1 MMATMRVQK
10 ATHEQLRTHNRQ
22 LLLRAIYQGL
32 ADNRAALAQATG
44 LTKPTV
50 SNLVAELIDEGLV
63 DEGGRGPSSE
73 SGGKRPRL
81 VAFRPAARQVI
92 GVSVDH
98 EGVHAV
104 LADLAGGVAARHR
117 AILDEDDPLAS
128 LTGVI
133 DGLRA
138 QLDAP
143 LLCIG
148 IGVPGEV
155 DAASGIVLRSA
166 SFGWQ
171 DLAVTEPLAD
181 RYRVP
186 VHLGHGTE
194 LCALAQYAY
203 GAGRDTSP
211 QRLVTLQI
219 GRGIELGVTLEGGT
233 VHYGG
238 DLSSLL
244 GHHPTAGGPA
254 RLEDLLHIGG
264 NGDGAPPD
272 YLAWRYQAQRGDAAA
287 AERVEELAARIAPL
301 VAWTA
306 ALLRPDQLTLA
317 GPVVDLGEDFLG
329 DVVRHAAEWLP
340 DGQLKDIDMTLAY
353 ANPLGALGAV
363 ALAVQ
368 RELAIL

>member
-1 MMATMRVQK
+1 MRVQK

-22 LLLRAIYQGL
+22 LLLRAIYQEL

-50 SNLVAELIDEGLV
+50 SNLVAELIDEGYV

-81 VAFRPAARQVI
+81 VAFRADARHVI
-92 GVSVDH
+92 GLSVDH
-98 EGVHAV
+98 AGVHGV
-104 LADLAGGVAARHR
+104 LANLAGTVTARHR
-117 AILDEDDPLAS
+117 AALTTSDPLS
-128 LTGVI
+128 SMTGVI

-148 IGVPGEV
+148 VGVPGEV
-155 DAASGIVLRSA
+155 DGVAGVVRRTDA
-166 SFGWQ
+166 FGWR
-171 DLAVTEPLAD
+171 DLALTEPLES
-181 RYRVP
+181 RYGVP

-194 LCALAQYAY
+194 LCALAQYAF
-203 GAGRDTSP
+203 GTRGDASP

-219 GRGIELGVTLEGGT
+219 GRGIELGVSLEDGT

-244 GHHPTAGGPA
+244 AHRPGSAGPE
-254 RLEDLLHIGG
+254 RLADLLDVGEA
-264 NGDGAPPD
+264 GDNEPPD
-272 YLAWRYQAQRGDAAA
+272 YLAWRYAASQGDAAA
-287 AERVEELAARIAPL
+287 AERVDRLAARVGPM

-306 ALLRPDQLTLA
+306 ALLRPHQLALA
-317 GPVVDLGEDFLG
+317 GPIVDLGDAFLQ
-329 DVVRHAAEWLP
+329 DVARHAQAWLP
-340 DGQLKDIDMTLAY
+340 GGQLNDVQLTLAY
-353 ANPLGALGAV
+353 ANRLGALGAV

>member
-1 MMATMRVQK
+1 MRVQK
-10 ATHEQLRTHNRQ
+10 ATHEQLRIHNRQ

-50 SNLVAELIDEGLV
+50 SNLVAELIEEGFV
-63 DEGGRGPSSE
+63 DEGGRGPSSD

-81 VAFRPAARQVI
+81 VAFRPDARQVI
-92 GVSVDH
+92 GLAVDH

-104 LADLAGGVAARHR
+104 LADLTGAVAARHR
-117 AILDEDDPLAS
+117 AALDPAEPVTS
-128 LTGVI
+128 LVGVI

-155 DAASGIVLRSA
+155 DAALGEVRRTDA
-166 SFGWQ
+166 FGWR
-171 DLAVTEPLAD
+171 DLKLSEPLAH
-181 RYRVP
+181 RYGVP

-203 GAGRDTSP
+203 GAGRGVSP

-238 DLSSLL
+238 DLSALL
-244 GHHPTAGGPA
+244 GHHPGGDGPA
-254 RLEDLLHIGG
+254 RLEDLLDVG
-264 NGDGAPPD
+264 NGDASPPD
-272 YLAWRYQAQRGDAAA
+272 YLGWRYAASRGDAD
-287 AERVEELAARIAPL
+287 AEARIAMLAARVAPL

-306 ALLRPDQLTLA
+306 ALLRPNQLTLA
-317 GPVVDLGEDFLG
+317 GPIVDLGDSFLQ
-329 DVVRHAAEWLP
+329 DVAREAAAWLP
-340 DGQLKDIDMTLAY
+340 GGQLDDVALTLAY
-353 ANPLGALGAV
+353 ADRLGALGAV

>member
-1 MMATMRVQK
+1 MRVKK
-10 ATHEQLRTHNRQ
+10 ATHEQLRLHNRQ
-22 LLLRAIYQGL
+22 LLLRAIYQGM
-32 ADNRAALAQATG
+32 ADNRAALAHVTG

-50 SNLVAELIDEGLV
+50 SNLVAELIDDGFV

-81 VAFRPAARQVI
+81 VAFRPSARQVI
-92 GVSVDH
+92 GLTVDVS
-98 EGVHAV
+98 GIHAV
-104 LADLAGGVAARHR
+104 LADLGGTIAARHR
-117 AILDEDDPLAS
+117 SRMHAARPVES
-128 LTGVI
+128 LVGAI

-148 IGVPGEV
+148 LGVPGEV
-155 DAASGIVLRSA
+155 DSRLGRVLRSDTL
-166 SFGWQ
+166 GWH
-171 DLAVTEPLAD
+171 DVALVPPLRE
-181 RYRVP
+181 RYGVP

-203 GAGRDTSP
+203 GAGRDTWP

-219 GRGIELGVTLEGGT
+219 GPGVEIGVALEGGT

-238 DLSSLL
+238 DLGSLRTVFADADGSTRLHDLL
-244 GHHPTAGGPA
+244 GVAGSMGA
-254 RLEDLLHIGG
+254 DGG
-264 NGDGAPPD
+264 TDC
-272 YLAWRYQAQRGDAAA
+272 LQWRYAAAQGDAD
-287 AERVEELAARIAPL
+287 ARSRIDALVAGLAPL

-306 ALLRPDQLTLA
+306 ALLRPDQITLA
-317 GPVVDLGEDFLG
+317 GAVVDLGEPFLQ
-329 DVVRHAAEWLP
+329 DVVRAADAWGAGALLE
-340 DGQLKDIDMTLAY
+340 GVEMTLAY
-353 ANPLGALGAV
+353 ADQLGARGAV

>member
-1 MMATMRVQK
+1 MRVQK
-10 ATHEQLRTHNRQ
+10 ATHEQLRTHNRN

-32 ADNRAALAQATG
+32 ADNRAALAQVSG

-50 SNLVAELIDEGLV
+50 SNLVAELIEDGFVNEIGH
-63 DEGGRGPSSE
+63 GPSSE

-81 VAFRPAARQVI
+81 VGFRADAHHVI
-92 GVSVDH
+92 GISVDH
-98 EGVHAV
+98 DGIHGV
-104 LADLAGGVAARHR
+104 LTDLAGAVTARHR
-117 AILDEDDPLAS
+117 AALAPDDPIAS

-138 QLDAP
+138 QMDAP

-155 DAASGIVLRSA
+155 DGAAGVVRRTDA
-166 SFGWQ
+166 FGWR
-171 DLAVTEPLAD
+171 DLALTRPLAE
-181 RYRVP
+181 RYEVP

-194 LCALAQYAY
+194 LCALAQYAF
-203 GAGRDTSP
+203 GADRDASP

-238 DLSSLL
+238 DLSSLF
-244 GHHPTAGGPA
+244 GHHPGPSGPE
-254 RLEDLLHIGG
+254 RLEDLLRV
-264 NGDGAPPD
+264 GDTQDAGPPD
-272 YLAWRYQAQRGDAAA
+272 YLEWRYAASQGDAAA
-287 AERVEELAARIAPL
+287 NERIQALAIRLAPV

-306 ALLRPDQLTLA
+306 ALLRPNQLALA
-317 GPVVDLGEDFLG
+317 GPIVDLGDGFLE
-329 DVVRHAAEWLP
+329 DVVRHAESWLP
-340 DGQLKDIDMTLAY
+340 GGPLDDVQFTLAY
-353 ANPLGALGAV
+353 ANRLGALGAV